1 MMKIKTKKEMKLPE
15 LIEWAWENDVRS
27 RMFIGSGDGIV
38 KFGIGGMVTNLEYV
52 EADETFKVEV
62 EEEITEDTVIPNLL
76 EVYKNGLGNLS
87 VEVYKNK
94 TIRHILEIDAFR
106 VDIKAFYILNDD
118 ITMTLIWK
126 DGEMVE

>member
-15 LIEWAWENDVRS
+15 LIEWAWDNDVRS

>member
-1 MMKIKTKKEMKLPE
+1 MKIKTKKEMKLPE

-38 KFGIGGMVTNLEYV
+38 KFGIGGLVTKLEYIDS
-52 EADETFKVEV
+52 DETFKVEV
-62 EEEITEDTVIPNLL
+62 EEEITEETVIPNLI
-76 EVYKNGLGNLS
+76 ETYKNGLGNLS
-87 VEVYKNK
+87 AEVYKNK

-118 ITMTLIWK
+118 LTMTLIWK

>member
-1 MMKIKTKKEMKLPE
+1 MKIKVKKEMTLPR
-15 LIEWAWENDVRS
+15 LIEWAWDNDVRS

-38 KFGIGGMVTNLEYV
+38 KFDIGGMVTNLEYV
-52 EADETFKVEV
+52 DSDETFRVEV
-62 EEEITEDTVIPNLL
+62 EEEITKDTVIPTLI

-87 VEVYKNK
+87 AEVYKNK
-94 TIRHILEIDAFR
+94 TIRHIIEIDAFR

-118 ITMTLIWK
+118 MTMTLIWK

>member
-1 MMKIKTKKEMKLPE
+1 MMKIKTKKEMNLPQ
-15 LIEWAWENDVRS
+15 LIEWAWYNNIENRIFVAS
-27 RMFIGSGDGIV
+27 EGGAV
-38 KFGIGGMVTNLEYV
+38 KFVSKGGFKTLMIV
-52 EADETFKVEV
+52 ESDETFTVEV
-62 EEEITEDTVIPNLL
+62 EEEITKDTVIPNLI
-76 EVYKNGLGNLS
+76 ETYKNGLGNLS

-118 ITMTLIWK
+118 LTMTLIWK